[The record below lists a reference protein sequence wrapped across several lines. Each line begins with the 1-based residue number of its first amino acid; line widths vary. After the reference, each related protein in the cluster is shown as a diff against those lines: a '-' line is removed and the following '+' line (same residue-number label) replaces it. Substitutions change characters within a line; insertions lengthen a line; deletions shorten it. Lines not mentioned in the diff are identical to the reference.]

1 MRNDISESPSARTLA
16 SILSVLLLILA
27 LIPSACSESNQ
38 FTQTSADKPAT
49 TDLNNPKT
57 IAGRFITAC
66 LARDWSTALDLL
78 VPDTREAVLGW
89 SGGNPCSQVPV
100 DADSTSDA
108 TTERAGNTI
117 YVTFEWPTQESDV
130 TVEYR
135 LLLTEENGAW
145 LIFDDHKSRRRPTPL
160 PVTPAPTIVPPDIVL
175 PRATGSGE

>member
-108 TTERAGNTI
+108 TTERAGNTV
-117 YVTFEWPTQESDV
+117 YV